1 MPEYDINLFLFT
13 VCKIWGFLTI
23 LHKIIRPSLNS
34 EGDEGGHFILRVFLC
49 LGICDSYFHI
59 CKYFTFLQEIKKK
72 KKESEYMVNIKVVGS
87 SKTVVNLY
95 HYIVYI
101 GKCSF

>member
-23 LHKIIRPSLNS
+23 LHKIIGPSLNS

-49 LGICDSYFHI
+49 LGICGSYFCI
-59 CKYFTFLQEIKKK
+59 CKYFTFLQQIKKK
-72 KKESEYMVNIKVVGS
+72 SEHVVKIKVAGS
-87 SKTVVNLY
+87 STN
-95 HYIVYI
+95 
-101 GKCSF
+101 GKFIPLNSIMSW